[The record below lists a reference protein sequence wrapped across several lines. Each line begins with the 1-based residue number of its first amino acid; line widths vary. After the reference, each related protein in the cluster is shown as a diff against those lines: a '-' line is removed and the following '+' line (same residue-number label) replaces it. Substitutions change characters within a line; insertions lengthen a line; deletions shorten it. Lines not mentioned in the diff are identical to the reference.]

1 MDDLQLMEF
10 GSGDV
15 GLPGDKYRIRLRIAG
30 RYRALH
36 REISG
41 LSASG
46 WCPHGELQEV
56 ERNRMEK
63 TMELYLIYL
72 DTDDILIL
80 DNTYLI
86 PF

>member
-36 REISG
+36 RKFETDVGFRVTGWGVARSG
-41 LSASG
+41 
-46 WCPHGELQEV
+46 
-56 ERNRMEK
+56 K
-63 TMELYLIYL
+63 K
-72 DTDDILIL
+72 
-80 DNTYLI
+80 
-86 PF
+86 